1 MSETHK
7 LTDGD
12 LTRIDDRF
20 IQKSSVSKVMT
31 AIITICFTI
40 GGATLVKNCSDTQLI
55 NAELV
60 NNNKKIEKLS
70 IKIDKLDNNV
80 DRIIRLMARK

>member
-1 MSETHK
+1 MSEAHK

-12 LTRIDDRF
+12 LTRLDNRF
-20 IQKSSVSKVMT
+20 IQKSSVPKVM
-31 AIITICFTI
+31 AVIITICLTI
-40 GGATLVKNCSDTQLI
+40 GGVVKNCSDTQLI